1 MTTEMNLFFHPS
13 SIAVIGA
20 SKRKGGYQIIKNLLY
35 GYDGAIY
42 LVNPNYTEIQGI
54 PCFHSLKDIP
64 GQVDL
69 AIIFVPAPAVPSVLE
84 ACAQKGITRVM
95 IESAGYAEVGDKGKA
110 IQEHCIAIAKEG
122 GIRIWGPNCM
132 GLVDIRN
139 KYFFTF
145 MSPLIYEDGLIPGK
159 ISIIAQSGMLSA
171 AFLADLMSQR
181 TIGISKVCSI
191 GNKADVDECD
201 LLEYLLGDTETDV
214 VALYLESIPRG
225 RLFVEIATRATKPIV
240 VLKGGKS
247 EAGAK
252 AAMSH
257 TCSLSGNS
265 RLLDSVLEMS
275 GIILAN
281 DFHQMVDLARTLSM
295 IPDVASTCRTVML
308 TFSGGAG
315 ILSCDLLER
324 HGLKVAQ
331 LTEKTID
338 ALGNIFPEWMPVA
351 NPVDLYPAMEL
362 HGRDPTYHQAISIA
376 LKDPNVDVI
385 IVHYVAGLSDPN
397 LDLNAIKIKA
407 DSAGKP
413 VLFWLVGRREAAR
426 SFSLK
431 AQACGIPIYGE
442 ISRAI
447 ECLSA
452 VSHFKVWETYKK
464 TVGSNTSALN
474 EYEGQKAVLRST
486 KERVWDEYNSK
497 QLLAEWHIPI
507 VEERLVHTLSE
518 AEKAAQDMGFP
529 VVLKGLLPGE
539 IHKTE
544 LGLIQL
550 GIAAQPELEPAFYKI
565 HEKLEGQ
572 GRILIQRQIDID
584 YECIAGFIR
593 DDQFG
598 PCIMFGLGGIF
609 SELQADVVF
618 ALAPLKR
625 SMALKLIRNIKGE
638 KLLEG
643 FRGIS
648 PLNQELMAEL
658 LVNLG
663 KLGCAYSQIEQIDI
677 NPVAVT
683 EGLPMAVDATIVLKS
698 ASL

>member
-110 IQEHCIAIAKEG
+110 IQEHCMAIAKEA

-201 LLEYLLGDTETDV
+201 LLEYLLEDTETDV
-214 VALYLESIPRG
+214 VAFYLESIPRG
-225 RLFVEIATRATKPIV
+225 RLFVEIAARATKPIV

-247 EAGAK
+247 EAGAR

-281 DFHQMVDLARTLSM
+281 DFHQMVDLARALSM
-295 IPDVASTCRTVML
+295 ISDVASTCRTVML

-324 HGLKVAQ
+324 YGLNVAQ
-331 LTEKTID
+331 LTEKTTG

-362 HGRDPTYHQAISIA
+362 HGREPTYNKAIPIA
-376 LKDPNVDVI
+376 LEDPNVDVV
-385 IVHYVAGLSDPN
+385 IVHYVAGLSDQV
-397 LDLNAIKIKA
+397 LDLNAVKIRA
-407 DSAGKP
+407 DSTGKA
-413 VLFWLVGRREAAR
+413 VLFWVVGRREAAR
-426 SFSLK
+426 SFRLK
-431 AQACGIPIYGE
+431 AQACGIPVYGE
-442 ISRAI
+442 ISRTI

-452 VSHFKVWETYKK
+452 VSHFKAWEIYKK
-464 TVGSNTSALN
+464 AVGSNTSALN

-497 QLLAEWHIPI
+497 QLLAAWHIPI
-507 VEERLVHTLSE
+507 VEEKLAHTLSE
-518 AEKAAQDMGFP
+518 AVMAAQDMGFP
-529 VVLKGLLPGE
+529 VVLKGLLSGE

-550 GIAAQPELEPAFYKI
+550 GIAAQPELEQAFYKI

-618 ALAPLKR
+618 AFAPLKR